1 MTPILPGRVFVSTG
15 PAHLPS
21 CAIKDSYRVETMA
34 ATLFAAMSEERLAI
48 DLLLLAVVEE
58 ASVI

>member
-1 MTPILPGRVFVSTG
+1 
-15 PAHLPS
+15 
-21 CAIKDSYRVETMA
+21 MA

-58 ASVI
+58 ASVIYCCSRMTLSFQSLSRLIAQLH